1 MLHHT
6 AILEKEPGESFLE
19 VRKAGGQHT
28 ELALCFSFCFMAK
41 VNLEAK
47 GWKNTRAFPGSTSK
61 SALEVMD

>member
-1 MLHHT
+1 MLHDT
-6 AILEKEPGESFLE
+6 AVLEKEPVETAFLE

-47 GWKNTRAFPGSTSK
+47 GWHSQAPHPSQHLR
-61 SALEVMD
+61 L